1 MFPFACAL
9 ALGLSCDLL
18 PLSSARLQLR
28 SVPFSPFS
36 PSCLL
41 PFSTC
46 PLLPDSPCPHAKP
59 GRNYPPIIC
68 SAQLP
73 SVVCFAIL
81 SSAVDES

>member
-18 PLSSARLQLR
+18 PLSSARLPLR

-46 PLLPDSPCPHAKP
+46 PLLPDSPCPREPA
-59 GRNYPPIIC
+59 RNYPPIIC

-73 SVVCFAIL
+73 SGVCFAIR